1 MSAGR
6 GRDALARLRAFDR
19 SPGGVEA
26 VRRVRRALPGDAA
39 YGDPL
44 SVSGRDSASTVVRV
58 AGQLFDEQPRASR
71 EAGLG
76 ALQVWT
82 ALTGARRRA
91 RGDQQLTVLFTDLV
105 GFSEWSLRA
114 GDDDTL
120 RLLRAVAAAIEPP
133 VAAHRGRVVKR
144 MGDGL
149 MAAFHDPQAAFDAV
163 TSAREAL
170 AEIEVAG
177 HRPQLR
183 AGLHTGRP
191 KVIGDDLVGV
201 DVNVAARIC
210 QRAGTDEVLV
220 SDTTCAGLDPEQVSC
235 RRKKSFA
242 FTRAKGVPEGLVVYA
257 ATPRPTPDRPL

>member
-1 MSAGR
+1 MTDDGKGLR
-6 GRDALARLRAFDR
+6 RLRSADR
-19 SPGGVEA
+19 NAANVDRIRRL
-26 VRRVRRALPGDAA
+26 RRVLPGDES

-44 SVSGRDSASTVVRV
+44 SLSGRDGASTVARV

-82 ALTGARRRA
+82 AITGGRRRA
-91 RGDQQLTVLFTDLV
+91 AGDRQLTMLFTDLV
-105 GFSEWSLRA
+105 GFSDWALKV

-133 VAAHRGRVVKR
+133 VAAHRGRVIKR

-149 MAAFHDPQAAFDAV
+149 MATFPDAQLAFDAV

-170 AEIEVAG
+170 AQVEIAG
-177 HRPQLR
+177 HRPRLR
-183 AGLHTGRP
+183 AGIHTGRP
-191 KVIGDDLVGV
+191 KAIGDDLVGV

-220 SDTTCAGLDPEQVSC
+220 SDTALAGLDPERVSC

-242 FTRAKGVPEGLVVYA
+242 WQRSKGVPDGLVVYSA
-257 ATPRPTPDRPL
+257 LPVTPKD